1 LKELYDHLSTS
12 LANSV
17 RILSEI
23 SDLYDNLR
31 DSTKNVNNLM
41 QEPLK
46 SVPLENSFDKIS
58 DLHKHW
64 ALSMKTQAKIIE
76 VETRHICRYETTNID
91 TIKEVTKVCG
101 SIVENYSKRGDKA

>member
-1 LKELYDHLSTS
+1 MYDHLTSS

-17 RILSEI
+17 RIVGEI

-46 SVPLENSFDKIS
+46 SVQLENTFDKIS

-64 ALSMKTQAKIIE
+64 GLSMKTQAKIIE
-76 VETRHICRYETTNID
+76 V
-91 TIKEVTKVCG
+91 
-101 SIVENYSKRGDKA
+101 